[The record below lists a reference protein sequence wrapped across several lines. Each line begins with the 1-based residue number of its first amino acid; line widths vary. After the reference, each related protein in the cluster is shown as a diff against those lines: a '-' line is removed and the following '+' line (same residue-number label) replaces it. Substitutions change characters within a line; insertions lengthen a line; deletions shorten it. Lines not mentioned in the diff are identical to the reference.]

1 MKFHY
6 ETVLHAPGESFSI
19 EIQSGAILDCV
30 YHVHPEFELTF
41 VESGFGTRFVGDL
54 IEPFREQDLILVGGM
69 VPHHYLTR
77 REDSTGP
84 DWSRTRVIKFHA
96 GFRDG
101 AFLTL
106 PEFEP
111 LKRMLDEAASAGLHF
126 PEESARRIAPD
137 LRRLPELSGWE
148 RFLAL
153 TALLC
158 RLAEEPRR
166 KLTLS
171 AAGFSSAS
179 SPCPNFSMHWIS
191 ATPSAACTRAF
202 SVSTVSKEYTGT
214 CCWFTM
220 GPQSTSGVTL
230 CTVQPVSRRF
240 AASTASWTL
249 LFMPPANSGSSEGC
263 TFSTVFL
270 QRSKKNGERM
280 RMYPISRTRSA
291 A

>member
-137 LRRLPELSGWE
+137 LRRLPELVIGKSGCHKIS
-148 RFLAL
+148 FL
-153 TALLC
+153 
-158 RLAEEPRR
+158 
-166 KLTLS
+166 
-171 AAGFSSAS
+171 
-179 SPCPNFSMHWIS
+179 
-191 ATPSAACTRAF
+191 
-202 SVSTVSKEYTGT
+202 TG
-214 CCWFTM
+214 
-220 GPQSTSGVTL
+220 GPAYS
-230 CTVQPVSRRF
+230 
-240 AASTASWTL
+240 
-249 LFMPPANSGSSEGC
+249 
-263 TFSTVFL
+263 
-270 QRSKKNGERM
+270 
-280 RMYPISRTRSA
+280 
-291 A
+291 